1 MILKN
6 TALEWSMMTL
16 ALKKTR
22 HEGDC
27 MGAFSK
33 NRSL

>member
-16 ALKKTR
+16 VVKKTR

-33 NRSL
+33 NRPL

>member
-6 TALEWSMMTL
+6 TVLEWSMMTL
-16 ALKKTR
+16 VLKKTR

-33 NRSL
+33 NRPL

>member
-6 TALEWSMMTL
+6 TALEWSMMIL
-16 ALKKTR
+16 ALKKTK

-33 NRSL
+33 NRPL

>member
-16 ALKKTR
+16 TLKKTK
-22 HEGDC
+22 HERDC

-33 NRSL
+33 NRPL

>member
-16 ALKKTR
+16 ALKKTK
-22 HEGDC
+22 HERDC

-33 NRSL
+33 NRPL

>member
-1 MILKN
+1 MTLKN

-33 NRSL
+33 NRPL

>member
-16 ALKKTR
+16 AVKKTR
-22 HEGDC
+22 RERGC

-33 NRSL
+33 NRPL

>member
-6 TALEWSMMTL
+6 MALEWSMMTL
-16 ALKKTR
+16 AVKKTR

-33 NRSL
+33 NRPL

>member
-16 ALKKTR
+16 ATKKNW

-33 NRSL
+33 NRPL

>member
-6 TALEWSMMTL
+6 TASEWSMMIL
-16 ALKKTR
+16 ALKKTK

-33 NRSL
+33 NRPL

>member
-6 TALEWSMMTL
+6 TALEWSMTTL
-16 ALKKTR
+16 VLKKTR
-22 HEGDC
+22 HEGGC

-33 NRSL
+33 NRPL

>member
-22 HEGDC
+22 HERDC

-33 NRSL
+33 DRPL

>member
-27 MGAFSK
+27 MDTFSK
-33 NRSL
+33 NRPL